1 MCKLGH
7 QHLAQNLRRLVSNV
21 YSDELLDNAAKLQQI
36 FGSTYTNGSFSTS
49 TTDIFQ
55 KLFHKE
61 RKSRNTVSL
70 QEKDYLF
77 QIFLNDASSRIR
89 QRIYV
94 ASPETHVSG
103 SETYVAKP
111 EIHVARFETKKST
124 NSKANYVIKEIP
136 QEREYAIS
144 LYVNLLSIIIRTHQC
159 FNK

>member
-1 MCKLGH
+1 M
-7 QHLAQNLRRLVSNV
+7 
-21 YSDELLDNAAKLQQI
+21 
-36 FGSTYTNGSFSTS
+36 
-49 TTDIFQ
+49 
-55 KLFHKE
+55 
-61 RKSRNTVSL
+61 VSL